1 MQKSWVDKMLEC
13 IRNRDKQAKKKVKD
27 STNLGSPTAKRQRLV
42 APKDDLLR
50 RYPARIM
57 DESVDD
63 MYSVK
68 QHKKAMEDEF
78 KKAKPRDS
86 VLLPLMKST
95 FKERRMFV
103 QDDARSVEDILDA
116 FPSLCRPALVSIMSH
131 YMCQGFIQRGGR
143 PGISPPPPPE
153 FMM

>member
-1 MQKSWVDKMLEC
+1 MHKKP
-13 IRNRDKQAKKKVKD
+13 RQASKKE
-27 STNLGSPTAKRQRLV
+27 SQGLHQSGQSYAKRQRLV

-50 RYPARIM
+50 RYPARIL
-57 DESVDD
+57 DVSVDD
-63 MYSVK
+63 MCSVK

-103 QDDARSVEDILDA
+103 QDDAGSVEDILDA
-116 FPSLCRPALVSIMSH
+116 FPSLCRPALVSIMSP
-131 YMCQGFIQRGGR
+131 YMCQGFIQRGA
-143 PGISPPPPPE
+143 PWDFPPPPPRILKNYDVIA
-153 FMM
+153 